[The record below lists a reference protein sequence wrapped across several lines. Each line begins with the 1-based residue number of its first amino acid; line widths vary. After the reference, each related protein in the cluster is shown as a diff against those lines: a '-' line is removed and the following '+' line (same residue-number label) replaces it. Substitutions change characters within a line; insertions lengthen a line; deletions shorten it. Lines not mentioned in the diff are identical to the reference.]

1 MIAIKKVLN
10 SSVVLVEKDGVE
22 MVALGKGIGFGR
34 KPGDVIEDGNVD
46 KIFLEKNIKTAHVTE
61 LIEEIPFDYFEVTRD
76 ITNEAEKILGKKLNN
91 NLYLTLTDHIHF
103 AVERAKQGHVLSNKL
118 YWEIKNYYPKEF
130 DIGTISLS
138 ILNDRFSVE
147 LPKEEASNIA
157 FHLINAQSG
166 SEDNQEGFKYA
177 KMISSIVNVVKYSIN
192 TKIDTSSI
200 HYTRFITHVRF
211 FVERLY
217 SEKLLQDTEEDLYK
231 QMIILYPYAMEIA
244 DKTKKYI
251 KKVYEF
257 DVPNEEIAYLG
268 IHINRLIKYTEE
280 N

>member
-10 SSVVLVEKDGVE
+10 SSVVLVEKDGIE

-34 KPGDVIEDGNVD
+34 KPGDVIDNGNVD

-76 ITNEAEKILGKKLNN
+76 ITNEAEKILGKKLNS

-166 SEDNQEGFKYA
+166 SEENQDGFKYA

-217 SEKLLQDTEEDLYK
+217 SEKLLKDTEEDLYK
-231 QMIILYPYAMEIA
+231 QMIILYPYAMDIA

>member
-34 KPGDVIEDGNVD
+34 KPGDVIDDGNVD

-76 ITNEAEKILGKKLNN
+76 ITNEAEKILGKKLNS

-217 SEKLLQDTEEDLYK
+217 SEKLLQDTDEDLYK

>member
-34 KPGDVIEDGNVD
+34 KPGDVIDDGNVD

-76 ITNEAEKILGKKLNN
+76 ITNEAEKILGKKLNS

>member
-34 KPGDVIEDGNVD
+34 KPGDVIDNGNVD

-76 ITNEAEKILGKKLNN
+76 ITNEAEKILGKKLNS

-118 YWEIKNYYPKEF
+118 YWEIKNYYPREF

-166 SEDNQEGFKYA
+166 SEENQDGFKYA

>member
-10 SSVVLVEKDGVE
+10 SSVVLVEKDGIE

-34 KPGDVIEDGNVD
+34 KPGDVIDDGNVD

-76 ITNEAEKILGKKLNN
+76 ITNEAEKILGKKLNS

-166 SEDNQEGFKYA
+166 SEENQDGFKYA

-217 SEKLLQDTEEDLYK
+217 SEKLLKDTEEDLYK
-231 QMIILYPYAMEIA
+231 QMIILYPYAMDIA

>member
-34 KPGDVIEDGNVD
+34 KPGDVIDDGNVD
-46 KIFLEKNIKTAHVTE
+46 KIFLEKNMKTAHVTE
-61 LIEEIPFDYFEVTRD
+61 LIEEIPFEYFEVTRD
-76 ITNEAEKILGKKLNN
+76 IMEEAEKILGKKLNS

-130 DIGTISLS
+130 DIGTNSLS
-138 ILNDRFSVE
+138 ILNEKFSVE

-166 SEDNQEGFKYA
+166 SEENPDGFKYA

-217 SEKLLQDTEEDLYK
+217 SNKLLQDTEEDLYK
-231 QMIILYPYAMEIA
+231 QMIILYPFAMEIA

-251 KKVYEF
+251 KKVYDF

-268 IHINRLIKYTEE
+268 VHINRLIKYTQED
-280 N
+280 

>member
-10 SSVVLVEKDGVE
+10 SSVVLVEKDGIE

-34 KPGDVIEDGNVD
+34 KPGDVIDDGNVD

-76 ITNEAEKILGKKLNN
+76 ITNEAEKILGKKLNS

-166 SEDNQEGFKYA
+166 SEENQDGFKYA

-231 QMIILYPYAMEIA
+231 QMIILYPYAMDIA

>member
-1 MIAIKKVLN
+1 M
-10 SSVVLVEKDGVE
+10 
-22 MVALGKGIGFGR
+22 
-34 KPGDVIEDGNVD
+34 
-46 KIFLEKNIKTAHVTE
+46 
-61 LIEEIPFDYFEVTRD
+61 
-76 ITNEAEKILGKKLNN
+76 
-91 NLYLTLTDHIHF
+91 
-103 AVERAKQGHVLSNKL
+103 
-118 YWEIKNYYPKEF
+118 
-130 DIGTISLS
+130 S

-166 SEDNQEGFKYA
+166 SEENQDGFKYA

-217 SEKLLQDTEEDLYK
+217 SEKLLKDTEEDLYK
-231 QMIILYPYAMEIA
+231 QMIILYPYAMDIA